1 MHTSM
6 HNMTTSMR
14 TASSL
19 VYFGPQYVPQ
29 KTFVSE
35 DEWTEK
41 TLASEDAV
49 CMDIVKFIINVYVAY
64 TW

>member
-1 MHTSM
+1 M
-6 HNMTTSMR
+6 HNMTTSMG

-19 VYFGPQYVPQ
+19 VYFGPLRSQ

-49 CMDIVKFIINVYVAY
+49 CMDIVKLIVINVYVAY

>member
-6 HNMTTSMR
+6 HNMTTSKR

-41 TLASEDAV
+41 TLAIA
-49 CMDIVKFIINVYVAY
+49 
-64 TW
+64 